1 MLLARLVAIF
11 AALTLVACGE
21 DTGKNVEAPAPHW
34 VLTTPLTPMSNQRL
48 QLSGT
53 VCARY
58 ETPLAFQVGG
68 RILQR
73 QADAGETVQPGE
85 LLFRLDPRDFDQAL
99 RIAEA
104 ELAAAEAARN
114 TAISELARQE
124 QLVAQN
130 FVSAQSLARYRLA
143 EQDASSRVDAARAG
157 LVSARHQ
164 RGYTELRPEL
174 GGVLIEV
181 TGEPGQVVA
190 AGETVALLAQQG
202 EREIEVFL
210 PDSSPA
216 PARGKVRWRDRAPID
231 IHLREV
237 AGAADPASR
246 TWRARYRLEQAGAPL
261 PLGVVVQVT
270 LRGEDGP
277 EVYELPLSALDE
289 RGKAPRIW
297 TLSEG
302 QARPVAV
309 SIAGL
314 RGDRVQVRT
323 DLPAGSPVIRLGTH
337 LLEPGLSV
345 RERDQ

>member
-1 MLLARLVAIF
+1 MLLARLVAIL
-11 AALTLVACGE
+11 AVLTLVACGE

-34 VLTTPLTPMSNQRL
+34 VLTTPLAPVSNQRL

-53 VCARY
+53 VRARY
-58 ETPLAFQVGG
+58 ETPLAFQVAG
-68 RILQR
+68 RILRR
-73 QADAGETVQPGE
+73 QADAGETVQVGQV
-85 LLFRLDPRDFDQAL
+85 LFRLDPRDFDQAV

-104 ELAAAEAARN
+104 EMSAAEAARD
-114 TAISELARQE
+114 TAASELARWE

-143 EQDASSRVDAARAG
+143 EQDARSRVDAAEAS
-157 LVSARHQ
+157 LASARHQ
-164 RGYTELRPEL
+164 RDYADLRSEQ

-190 AGETVALLAQQG
+190 AGDAVAVLAQQG

-210 PDSSPA
+210 PDSASP
-216 PARGKVRWRDRAPID
+216 PKLGRVRWRDRAPLAIQ
-231 IHLREV
+231 LREV

-246 TWRARYRLEQAGAPL
+246 TWRARYRLEQADATL

-270 LRGEDGP
+270 LLGE
-277 EVYELPLSALDE
+277 EEAAVYELPLAALDE
-289 RGKAPRIW
+289 RGEAPRIW
-297 TLSEG
+297 TLREG
-302 QARPVAV
+302 LARPVAV

-337 LLEPGLSV
+337 LLEPGLPV